1 MKEIKD
7 IVQAFDTAQKEGK
20 QAALATVIKVQGS
33 SYRQP
38 GARMLII
45 EDGQLTG
52 AISGGCLEG
61 DALRKAQLVMLQQK
75 PKLVKYDTMD
85 EDDAALG
92 VGLGCNGIIHVL
104 IEPISPEESYHPL
117 LLLKTFLSKRQS
129 AVLLTLFSLSNPKAP
144 EAGTCLLLTQNGI
157 LQGHPPHYDLQQSLL
172 TDADKALR
180 TKTSAIKNYR
190 GGLSAF
196 VEVLQPA
203 VSLVIVGAGN
213 DAIPLMELA
222 AVLGWQTTIV
232 DGRAHYA
239 TKARFSAAKEILIT
253 KAEEALPQLSPDERT
268 IVVLMTHNYHYDLT
282 LLRDLLPLELPYIG
296 VLGPKKKLN
305 RMLEELD
312 KEGIKLDNHQLD
324 AIYGPVGLDIGAESP
339 EEIALSIVSE
349 IKAVLSGKRGISL
362 REKAGPIHDT
372 DSDGSPRDTENAPGM
387 EKVIQKAPKYHSCSL

>member
-1 MKEIKD
+1 MTEIQD
-7 IVQAFDTAQKEGK
+7 IVLAFEEAQKEGK
-20 QAALATVIKVQGS
+20 KVALATVLKVQGS
-33 SYRQP
+33 SYRQA
-38 GARMLII
+38 GARMLIT

-104 IEPISPEESYHPL
+104 IEPISPKAPHHPL
-117 LLLKTFLSKRQS
+117 LLLKNFLSKRQS

-144 EAGTCLLLTQNGI
+144 EAGTCLLLTENGS
-157 LQGHPPHYDLQQSLL
+157 LHGPSSGDELEQSLL
-172 TDADKALR
+172 TDAEKALQ
-180 TKTSAIKNYR
+180 TKTSAIKNYP

-203 VSLVIVGAGN
+203 VSLIIVGAGN
-213 DAIPLMELA
+213 DAIPLMKLA
-222 AVLGWQTTIV
+222 TVLGWQSTVV

-239 TKARFSAAKEILIT
+239 TKARFPAAKEILIT
-253 KAEEALPQLSPDERT
+253 KAEEALAQLKPDERT
-268 IVVLMTHNYHYDLT
+268 VFVLITHNYYYDLT
-282 LLRDLLPLELPYIG
+282 LLRNLLHLPLPYIG

-305 RMLEELD
+305 RMLEELE
-312 KEGIKLDNHQLD
+312 KEGQQVDKHQLSK
-324 AIYGPVGLDIGAESP
+324 IYGPVGLDIGAESP

-349 IKAVLSGKRGISL
+349 VQAVLAGKKGTSL
-362 REKAGPIHDT
+362 REKTGPIHADA
-372 DSDGSPRDTENAPGM
+372 SDKPVRQAEVLSSAN
-387 EKVIQKAPKYHSCSL
+387 KVAREAQNYHSCSL